1 MDIRK
6 RMDELIQ
13 LINKYNHA
21 YYQENQSL
29 ISDQAFDELLQEL
42 IQLEQANPLFAL
54 PDSPTQR
61 VGGTITKQFKSVTH
75 QFPMLSLG
83 NTYNESELRDFDER
97 VQKGL
102 EGEPY
107 EYICELKF
115 DGVALSFWYENGI
128 LQKGVT
134 RGDGTK
140 GDDITANVKTI
151 RSLPLK
157 INDTLLP
164 VQFELRGEGYMP
176 LSSFEAINEE
186 KEKKG
191 EPALANPRN
200 AASGTFKMQDSA
212 EVARRKMECFIYA
225 FLSNDNPFQT
235 HEESLQHFEKLGF
248 PISNTWRKCKSIE
261 EVLTYIK
268 DWEDKRNDLPLNTDG
283 IVIKI
288 NDFSQQERLGFTAKS
303 PRWAIAFK
311 YPSEIAQTPILS
323 ISYQVGRTGN
333 VTPVANLKPVY
344 LAGTMVKRA
353 SVHNAN
359 EIERLDL
366 HENDIV
372 FVEKGGEIIPKIT
385 GVDAAKRKEGAQKF
399 KFVSECP
406 DCGTELIREEGE
418 ANHYCPNEYGCPPQ
432 QKGKIEHFIQRKAL
446 NIENIG
452 SETIELFYSKG
463 IVKNVADIYDLKA
476 EDFIGLEGFQQKS
489 IQNILQGVEKSKSIP
504 YRQVLFGLG
513 IRHVGATI
521 AEKLVQVF
529 PSIERLS
536 QASFEELIAVPE
548 IGDRIANSVISYFTN
563 EWNLQVIERLKA
575 AGIQFEEEIKEIVLE
590 SRALEGKSFVI
601 SGVFKNFER
610 DDLKAK
616 IISNGGK
623 VLSSISSKLDFL
635 VAGENMGPSKL
646 EKAQQLNIKII
657 NEDEFLSLI
666 S

>member
-191 EPALANPRN
+191 SLHWLIHE
-200 AASGTFKMQDSA
+200 M
-212 EVARRKMECFIYA
+212 RR
-225 FLSNDNPFQT
+225 LV
-235 HEESLQHFEKLGF
+235 LL
-248 PISNTWRKCKSIE
+248 KCK
-261 EVLTYIK
+261 
-268 DWEDKRNDLPLNTDG
+268 
-283 IVIKI
+283 
-288 NDFSQQERLGFTAKS
+288 
-303 PRWAIAFK
+303 
-311 YPSEIAQTPILS
+311 
-323 ISYQVGRTGN
+323 
-333 VTPVANLKPVY
+333 
-344 LAGTMVKRA
+344 
-353 SVHNAN
+353 
-359 EIERLDL
+359 
-366 HENDIV
+366 
-372 FVEKGGEIIPKIT
+372 
-385 GVDAAKRKEGAQKF
+385 
-399 KFVSECP
+399 
-406 DCGTELIREEGE
+406 IR
-418 ANHYCPNEYGCPPQ
+418 
-432 QKGKIEHFIQRKAL
+432 QRSL
-446 NIENIG
+446 
-452 SETIELFYSKG
+452 
-463 IVKNVADIYDLKA
+463 
-476 EDFIGLEGFQQKS
+476 
-489 IQNILQGVEKSKSIP
+489 
-504 YRQVLFGLG
+504 
-513 IRHVGATI
+513 
-521 AEKLVQVF
+521 AEKWNALF
-529 PSIERLS
+529 MPFYRTTIRFKRMKKAYSI
-536 QASFEELIAVPE
+536 
-548 IGDRIANSVISYFTN
+548 
-563 EWNLQVIERLKA
+563 LK
-575 AGIQFEEEIKEIVLE
+575 
-590 SRALEGKSFVI
+590 
-601 SGVFKNFER
+601 N
-610 DDLKAK
+610 
-616 IISNGGK
+616 
-623 VLSSISSKLDFL
+623 
-635 VAGENMGPSKL
+635 
-646 EKAQQLNIKII
+646 
-657 NEDEFLSLI
+657 
-666 S
+666 

>member
-385 GVDAAKRKEGAQKF
+385 GVDAAKRKEGAPKF

-548 IGDRIANSVISYFTN
+548 IGDRIANSVISYFAN